1 MGDENME
8 NNKECIG
15 LLLFLL
21 DKRALDK
28 KSSIPLV
35 DCPMKEVNL
44 KELTRYKKIKM
55 HGKNVSL
62 TRMGKI
68 IAAGELSMRLRDG

>member
-1 MGDENME
+1 MKND
-8 NNKECIG
+8 KERVD

-21 DKRALDK
+21 NKRALDK

-35 DCPMKEVNL
+35 DCPIKGVNL

-55 HGKNVSL
+55 HGKTVSL